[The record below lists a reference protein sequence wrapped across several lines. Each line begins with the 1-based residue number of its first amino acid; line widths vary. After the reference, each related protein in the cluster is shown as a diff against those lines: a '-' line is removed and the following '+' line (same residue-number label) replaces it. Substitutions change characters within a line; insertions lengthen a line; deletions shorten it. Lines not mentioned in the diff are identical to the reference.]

1 MEPLVTEPANDEGDG
16 QELLSA
22 VKSIRADIKKTR
34 IMIAQLTEE
43 AAKKEQIVRSLEELI
58 REKGSSPRPV
68 IRRTRKK
75 EPGYRRVARLAREIM
90 VKEGRPLDRYEALS
104 KITEAGFAPDV
115 SNPLHFVAK
124 TLWASDEFVP
134 TNKGYWPSDLPL
146 PDGVMP
152 SDRRRAD

>member
-1 MEPLVTEPANDEGDG
+1 MEPLVTEPAIDESDG

-22 VKSIRADIKKTR
+22 IKSIRADIKKTR
-34 IMIAQLTEE
+34 IIIAQLTEE
-43 AAKKEQIVRSLEELI
+43 AAQKEQIVRSLEEMI
-58 REKGSSPRPV
+58 RGKGSSPRPF

-75 EPGYRRVARLAREIM
+75 EPGYRRVARLARELMI
-90 VKEGRPLDRYEALS
+90 KEGRPLDRYEALS

-124 TLWASDEFVP
+124 TLWASDEFIP

-146 PDGVMP
+146 PEGAIP